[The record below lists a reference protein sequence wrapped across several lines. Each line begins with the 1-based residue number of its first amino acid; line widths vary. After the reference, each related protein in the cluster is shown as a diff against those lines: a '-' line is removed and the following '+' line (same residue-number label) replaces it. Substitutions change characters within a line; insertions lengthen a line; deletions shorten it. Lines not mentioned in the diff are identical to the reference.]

1 MGMMRLFQA
10 VFLLALVPAT
20 VYAAMV
26 TAHPSATLVPATD
39 KLTSLS
45 IKSFEGNATRIGN
58 STTPTTPEPDVPPV
72 ALPSQAAQPQPGSGL
87 VSASVNITSKIIR
100 QNEGVILFNVTG
112 TSLRIGSET
121 FMVVDGTGIFNLH
134 SLVVNVH
141 ATVTMGSDSGQLVLI
156 GRAGS
161 TTGSTMVGFASP
173 QSKLAGSF
181 FLSFDAKLTV
191 S

>member
-1 MGMMRLFQA
+1 MMRLFQA

-26 TAHPSATLVPATD
+26 AAHPSATLVPATE

-58 STTPTTPEPDVPPV
+58 STTAPTPDPDIPPV
-72 ALPSQAAQPQPGSGL
+72 AIPSQATPLQTGSGL
-87 VSASVNITSKIIR
+87 VPANVSITSRIIR
-100 QNEGVILFNVTG
+100 QNEGIILFNVTG
-112 TSLRIGSET
+112 TSLRVGSET
-121 FMVVDGTGIFNLH
+121 FMVVNGTGIFNQN

-141 ATVTMGSDSGQLVLI
+141 ATVTMGSDSGQLILI

-161 TTGSTMVGFASP
+161 ATGNTMVGFASP